1 MRGVALAVAALFV
14 LGWRATGLWLAEDPR
29 TLAVALTLLGLLNL
43 ACGLYVVRTV
53 RSRAARVFAAQALCQ
68 GLHWGGPLALAD
80 EQWKLAADL
89 FYVIVAVV
97 LTQCLFVLLACEISG
112 RMAWTRDRR
121 VWWLAAPV
129 GVSVAIAGATWGDV
143 EGARSALLAIYAFSV
158 YGLGL
163 AGLAVIA
170 WSARQTRGGLI
181 LVAALA
187 IPAAVGLTAE
197 AAGLESEWLNLLYAG
212 EPLAFA
218 HVIRRAN

>member
-68 GLHWGGPLALAD
+68 GLHWGGQLALAD

-97 LTQCLFVLLACEISG
+97 LTQCLFVLLACEPALIRAGLGASG
-112 RMAWTRDRR
+112 E
-121 VWWLAAPV
+121 
-129 GVSVAIAGATWGDV
+129 GVSRNESRHISKPAA
-143 EGARSALLAIYAFSV
+143 SASTDS
-158 YGLGL
+158 
-163 AGLAVIA
+163 
-170 WSARQTRGGLI
+170 WSAPQDNRPATEVTRTPLRIREGLI
-181 LVAALA
+181 IRPVSLA
-187 IPAAVGLTAE
+187 DD
-197 AAGLESEWLNLLYAG
+197 
-212 EPLAFA
+212 
-218 HVIRRAN
+218 RA